1 VSASTL
7 VQKLWNYCN
16 VLRDDGMSHGDHVE
30 PVTDLLFLTMADER
44 SRPASNAHG
53 PQPGIIRADW
63 AWYQGI
69 TLKSRFSGSSRATKR
84 NQR

>member
-1 VSASTL
+1 MSASTL

-16 VLRDDGMSHGDHVE
+16 VLRDDGMSYGDCVE
-30 PVTDLLFLTMADER
+30 QFTDLLFLTMADER
-44 SRPASNAHG
+44 SRPAFNADG

-69 TLKSRFSGSSRATKR
+69 RLKSRFSGSSRAIKR